1 MELRRTGLRWQCLC
15 GIGPSTARAR
25 PSLRWDMICARSTY
39 GRYRMKAS
47 APGGSAK
54 SADHGSVSIR
64 RIAAVDVDQI
74 IALDAEMTGVEKADY
89 WYSRFHEFGTRDLR
103 NRFFFVAESDRRIV
117 GYIIGE
123 VRDWEF
129 GQPPCGWVF
138 AIGVRPDRRLAGT
151 ATRLL
156 EALCDGLRAA
166 GVTKVR
172 TLLAAD
178 DLLVMSFYRSQG
190 MMAARMI
197 TLERNLNT
205 EVAHR

>member
-1 MELRRTGLRWQCLC
+1 
-15 GIGPSTARAR
+15 
-25 PSLRWDMICARSTY
+25 MIRGRSIE
-39 GRYRMKAS
+39 GHERMKAS
-47 APGGSAK
+47 ASGGSAK
-54 SADHGSVSIR
+54 SAHQGSVNIR
-64 RIAAVDVDQI
+64 RVAAADVAQI

-103 NRFFFVAESDRRIV
+103 NRFFFVAEADRHIV

-138 AIGVRPDRRLAGT
+138 AIGVRSDCRLTGVAS
-151 ATRLL
+151 RLL

-172 TLLAAD
+172 TLLAFD

-197 TLERNLNT
+197 TLERNLDT
-205 EVAHR
+205 EGAT